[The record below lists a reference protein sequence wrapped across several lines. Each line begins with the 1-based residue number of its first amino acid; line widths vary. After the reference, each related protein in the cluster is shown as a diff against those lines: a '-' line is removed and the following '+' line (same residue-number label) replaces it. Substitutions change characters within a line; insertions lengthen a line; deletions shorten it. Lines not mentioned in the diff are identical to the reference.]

1 MKEKTKINY
10 KMILIML
17 LVFMLFYIVF
27 NQFCLSNI
35 KYAKDYS
42 MSDLIEVKKIYSKD
56 IIPTEEM
63 VEKYDIDEDKEITNV
78 DIELIRQMLLGYY
91 DSYEVINNNRKTI
104 KHI

>member
-42 MSDLIEVKKIYSKD
+42 MSDLIEVKKIYSED

>member
-91 DSYEVINNNRKTI
+91 DSYEVINSNRKTI